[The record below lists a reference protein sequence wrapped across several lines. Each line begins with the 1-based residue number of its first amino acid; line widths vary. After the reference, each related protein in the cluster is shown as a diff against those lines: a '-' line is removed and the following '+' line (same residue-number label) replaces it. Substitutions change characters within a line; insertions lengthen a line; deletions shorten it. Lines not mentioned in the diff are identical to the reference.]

1 MRIPHDD
8 VVALMD
14 EASDRLVMPRFGA
27 LQAGDI
33 DEKRAN
39 DFVTIAD
46 REAERFLAPRLEGL
60 LPGSLALG
68 EEAAAVDPALLGRLD
83 SDTPLWIIDPVDGT
97 RSFIDG
103 KPDFGLIVAL
113 SRGDEVLA
121 GWILQP
127 TLGRRAAAE
136 HGAGLMRGG
145 PSLTDGSAPR
155 PADALPRAIILG
167 RLPDGGRARDRAPGR
182 FDLRPRPGG
191 GAIACGVAGGQDHP
205 CGAQSEPCDLRS
217 GEEAVIVF
225 VCLGG
230 FGQRQGALARRA
242 WGGDSMRHECDHVDC
257 CQVERLEGALRG
269 HGALQQLCCSQ
280 WLQRCEFSRRLWQGL
295 KAQSGRRERC
305 ADADDVPGAG
315 AGGARGTRT
324 GMAMR

>member
-46 REAERFLAPRLEGL
+46 REAERFLAPRLERL

-97 RSFIDG
+97 RSFIHG

-113 SRGDEVLA
+113 SRGEEVLA

-145 PSLTDGSAPR
+145 PSLSDESAPR
-155 PADALPRAIILG
+155 AADALPRAIVLG

-191 GAIACGVAGGQDHP
+191 GAIAFLDIAWAAADFAYFARGWPWDH
-205 CGAQSEPCDLRS
+205 A
-217 GEEAVIVF
+217 A
-225 VCLGG
+225 
-230 FGQRQGALARRA
+230 GALIAR
-242 WGGDSMRHECDHVDC
+242 
-257 CQVERLEGALRG
+257 EG
-269 HGALQQLCCSQ
+269 
-280 WLQRCEFSRRLWQGL
+280 
-295 KAQSGRRERC
+295 
-305 ADADDVPGAG
+305 
-315 AGGARGTRT
+315 GGAARF
-324 GMAMR
+324 MADRRDYTPRRWNEPLLVARDAADWPAARATLTDP

>member
-14 EASDRLVMPRFGA
+14 EASERLVMPRFGA

-68 EEAAAVDPALLGRLD
+68 EEATAADPTLLARLD
-83 SDTPLWIIDPVDGT
+83 GDTPLWIIDPVDGT
-97 RSFIDG
+97 RSFIEG

-113 SRGDEVLA
+113 SRGDEVLG

-127 TLGRRAAAE
+127 TLGRRVAAE
-136 HGAGLMRGG
+136 RGAGVMRSGLPPRDDAASG
-145 PSLTDGSAPR
+145 PAG
-155 PADALPRAIILG
+155 ALPRIIALG
-167 RLPDGGRARDRAPGR
+167 RLPDGGRARDRAAGR

-191 GAIACGVAGGQDHP
+191 GAIAFLDVAWSTADIAYFARGWPWDH
-205 CGAQSEPCDLRS
+205 A
-217 GEEAVIVF
+217 A
-225 VCLGG
+225 
-230 FGQRQGALARRA
+230 GALI
-242 WGGDSMRHECDHVDC
+242 
-257 CQVERLEGALRG
+257 VEEG
-269 HGALQQLCCSQ
+269 
-280 WLQRCEFSRRLWQGL
+280 
-295 KAQSGRRERC
+295 
-305 ADADDVPGAG
+305 
-315 AGGARGTRT
+315 GGAARFMRDARAYTPRRWNEPLLVTRDAADWPVARAALT
-324 GMAMR
+324 DP